1 MSTASS
7 GYLITLNDTKKKKK
21 KILIII
27 SPGSP
32 PSSYTG
38 RHEVENMSLES
49 GFTA

>member
-7 GYLITLNDTKKKKK
+7 GYLITLNDTKKKNDT
-21 KILIII
+21 LI
-27 SPGSP
+27 SLGSP